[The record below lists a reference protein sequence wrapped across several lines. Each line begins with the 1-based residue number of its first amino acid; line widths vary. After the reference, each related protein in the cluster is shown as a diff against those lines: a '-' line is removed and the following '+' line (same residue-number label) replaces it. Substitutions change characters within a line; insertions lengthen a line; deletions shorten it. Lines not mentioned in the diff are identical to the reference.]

1 MQENELK
8 DKEAA
13 AKEQTAKEQEEV
25 KAADEAKTADEAVEQ
40 QAEEAAE
47 TEVDPKDAQI
57 EELQRRLLRLQ
68 ADFENFRRRTAKE
81 KEELSTFIT
90 AGVVG
95 KFLKILDNFERAEA
109 SAGKG
114 DNVEAVLAGMQKIRR
129 QFEDTFKELQVSEIE
144 AQDARFDPNLH
155 EAVMRGQ
162 NPELEDET
170 IDMVFEKGY
179 KLGDKV
185 IRHSK
190 VRVINND

>member
-25 KAADEAKTADEAVEQ
+25 KAADEAAEQ
-40 QAEEAAE
+40 QAEEAEAAE
-47 TEVDPKDAQI
+47 TEVDPRDAQI

-81 KEELSTFIT
+81 KEELSTFVT

-109 SAGKG
+109 SASKG

>member
-8 DKEAA
+8 DKETVAEEQA
-13 AKEQTAKEQEEV
+13 QEKEQA
-25 KAADEAKTADEAVEQ
+25 KAADEAKAADAAAEEQ
-40 QAEEAAE
+40 EQAEAAE
-47 TEVDPKDAQI
+47 AEADPKDAQI

-81 KEELSTFIT
+81 KEELSSFVT

-114 DNVEAVLAGMQKIRR
+114 DNVEAVLDGMQKIRR
-129 QFEDTFKELQVSEIE
+129 QFEDTFKELQVKEIE
-144 AQDARFDPNLH
+144 AQDAKFDPNLH

-162 NPELEDET
+162 NPDLEDET

>member
-25 KAADEAKTADEAVEQ
+25 KAADEAKTADEEAEQ

-47 TEVDPKDAQI
+47 TEADPKDTQI

-81 KEELSTFIT
+81 KEELSTFVT

>member
-8 DKEAA
+8 DKETAA
-13 AKEQTAKEQEEV
+13 EEQAQEKEQA
-25 KAADEAKTADEAVEQ
+25 KAADEAKAADAAAEQ
-40 QAEEAAE
+40 AEAAE
-47 TEVDPKDAQI
+47 PEVDPKDAQI

-81 KEELSTFIT
+81 KEELSTFVT

-114 DNVEAVLAGMQKIRR
+114 DNVEAVLEGMQKIRR

-144 AQDARFDPNLH
+144 AQDAKFDPNLH

>member
-81 KEELSTFIT
+81 KEELSTFVT

>member
-47 TEVDPKDAQI
+47 TEADPKDAQI

>member
-47 TEVDPKDAQI
+47 TEADPKDAQI

-81 KEELSTFIT
+81 KEELSTFVT

>member
-25 KAADEAKTADEAVEQ
+25 KAADEAKTADEAAEQ

-81 KEELSTFIT
+81 KEELSTFVT

>member
-25 KAADEAKTADEAVEQ
+25 KAADEAKTADEAAEQ

-81 KEELSTFIT
+81 KEELSTFVT

-162 NPELEDET
+162 NPDLEDET